1 MTTQDSDNVKAIKAL
16 EDVEKHL
23 QDVSARMQRGDQWV
37 WHRDGVTLIDDLGPH
52 GFHAATERAAKAI
65 EDAAHLFV
73 VYLETLGR
81 VPPRFKAVFRQAAV
95 LLNHVALLE
104 NQHGTEYRFVRALQ
118 SLQRMKTDFQEYFC
132 NQSSEAVAHQQDD
145 GEKDVLSSELCT
157 EETEKYFVRAE
168 KAGYMD
174 GHKWLK
180 SQIQLAYFCSKAY
193 HQPRPITALE
203 EFFEVKNLAASIT
216 QAGYA
221 PKRDDVKKW
230 RAAMDKAIFYD

>member
-23 QDVSARMQRGDQWV
+23 QDVSARMQRGEQWV

-52 GFHAATERAAKAI
+52 GFHTATERAAKAI
-65 EDAAHLFV
+65 EDAEHLFV
-73 VYLETLGR
+73 VYLETLGK

-95 LLNHVALLE
+95 LLNRVALLE
-104 NQHGTEYRFVRALQ
+104 HQHGAEYRFVRALQ
-118 SLQRMKTDFQEYFC
+118 SLQIVKADFQDYFC

-174 GHKWLK
+174 GHKWLE

-203 EFFEVKNLAASIT
+203 EFFEVRNLAASIT

-221 PKRDDVKKW
+221 PTRT
-230 RAAMDKAIFYD
+230 M